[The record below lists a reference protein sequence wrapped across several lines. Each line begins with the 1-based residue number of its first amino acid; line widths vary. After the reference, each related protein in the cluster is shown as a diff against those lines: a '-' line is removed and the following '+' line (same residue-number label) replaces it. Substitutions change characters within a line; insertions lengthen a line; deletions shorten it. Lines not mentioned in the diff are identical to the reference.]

1 MTNKPH
7 MPTMGATV
15 VIVVVII
22 VLYHFGFHK
31 K

>member
-7 MPTMGATV
+7 MPTVGAAV
-15 VIVVVII
+15 LIVVVIV

-31 K
+31 R

>member
-7 MPTMGATV
+7 MPTMGATIAIV
-15 VIVVVII
+15 LVIV
-22 VLYHFGFHK
+22 VLYHFGFGK